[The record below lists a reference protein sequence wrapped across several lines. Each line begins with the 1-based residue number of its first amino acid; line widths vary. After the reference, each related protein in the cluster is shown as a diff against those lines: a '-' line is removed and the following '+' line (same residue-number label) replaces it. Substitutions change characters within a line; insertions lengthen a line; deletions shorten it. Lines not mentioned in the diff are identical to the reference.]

1 MNIDSPIFHKILTD
15 WYKQNLRDLPWR
27 KNREPYFVWI
37 SEIILQQ
44 TRVDQGTSYFL
55 RFIEKFPTVNS
66 LAEAHEDEVLKLWQG
81 LGYYS
86 RARNIHFAAK
96 QIQNDFKGEFPST
109 AYNIEKLK
117 GVGKYTAAAI
127 GSISFNLPMA
137 AVDGNVYRVLSRV
150 FGISTPID
158 STQGKREF
166 AELAQQ
172 LIDKKNPG
180 TYNEALMEFGALQ
193 CVPQNPNCSRCPF
206 VEQCIAY
213 DQKTIKSLPVKSIKT
228 KVRNRYFYYLY
239 IKHKKSFYITQ
250 RKENDIWKNLY
261 QLPLI
266 ETTEE
271 ILPEK
276 IIIHQEFQQ
285 LFNTVDLAIDAITN
299 PVTHLLSH
307 QKLNVR
313 FIEIS
318 VNNDLK
324 HENWIKIC
332 EEDLVQYG
340 VPKVIENFLVKKT
353 EN

>member
-27 KNREPYFVWI
+27 KNKEPYLVWI

-44 TRVDQGTSYFL
+44 TRVDQGTNYFL
-55 RFIEKFPTVNS
+55 RFIEKFPTVES
-66 LAEAHEDEVLKLWQG
+66 LAQAQEEEVLKLWQG

-96 QIQNDFKGEFPST
+96 QIQNDFKGKFPST
-109 AYNIEKLK
+109 AIEIEKLK

-158 STQGKREF
+158 STLGKHEF

-172 LIDKKNPG
+172 LIDAKNPG
-180 TYNEALMEFGALQ
+180 TFNEALMEFGALQ
-193 CVPQNPNCSRCPF
+193 CVPKNPNCVECPF
-206 VEQCIAY
+206 NDQCVAH
-213 DQKTIKSLPVKSIKT
+213 QQNTIKSLPVKSAKT

-239 IKHKKSFYITQ
+239 IKHNNSFYITQ

-266 ETTEE
+266 ETVEETTPEE
-271 ILPEK
+271 IIVQE
-276 IIIHQEFQQ
+276 EFQQ
-285 LFNTVDLAIDAITN
+285 LFTTSDLAIDAITN

-318 VNNDLK
+318 LNNAIK
-324 HENWIKIC
+324 HSDWIKIC
-332 EEDLVQYG
+332 EEDLVHYG
-340 VPKVIENFLVKKT
+340 VPKVIENFLAKKT

>member
-1 MNIDSPIFHKILTD
+1 LTD

-27 KNREPYFVWI
+27 KNKEPYLVWI

-44 TRVDQGTSYFL
+44 TRVDQGTNYFL
-55 RFIEKFPTVNS
+55 RFIEKFPTVET
-66 LAEAHEDEVLKLWQG
+66 LAQAQEDEVLKLWQG

-96 QIQNDFKGEFPST
+96 QIQNDFKGQFPST
-109 AYNIEKLK
+109 AIEIEKLK

-158 STQGKREF
+158 STLGKHEF

-172 LIDKKNPG
+172 LIDAKNPG
-180 TYNEALMEFGALQ
+180 TFNEALMEFGALQ
-193 CVPQNPNCSRCPF
+193 CVPKNPNCVECPF
-206 VEQCIAY
+206 NDQCVAH
-213 DQKTIKSLPVKSIKT
+213 QQNTIKSLPVKSAKT

-239 IKHKKSFYITQ
+239 IKHNKSFYITQ

-266 ETTEE
+266 ETVEE
-271 ILPEK
+271 IMPEK
-276 IIIHQEFQQ
+276 IIFDQEFQQ
-285 LFNTVDLAIDAITN
+285 LFNTSDLAIDTITN
-299 PVTHLLSH
+299 PITHLLSH

-318 VNNDLK
+318 VNNDIK
-324 HENWIKIC
+324 HADWIKIC
-332 EEDLVQYG
+332 EEDLVHYG
-340 VPKVIENFLVKKT
+340 VPKVIENFLAKKT

>member
-27 KNREPYFVWI
+27 KNKEPYLVWI

-44 TRVDQGTSYFL
+44 TRVDQGTNYFL
-55 RFIEKFPTVNS
+55 RFIEKFPTVET
-66 LAEAHEDEVLKLWQG
+66 LAQAQEDEVLKLWQG

-96 QIQNDFKGEFPST
+96 QIQNDFKGQFPST
-109 AYNIEKLK
+109 AIEIEKLK

-158 STQGKREF
+158 STLGKHEF

-172 LIDKKNPG
+172 LIDAKNPG
-180 TYNEALMEFGALQ
+180 TFNEALMEFGALQ
-193 CVPQNPNCSRCPF
+193 CVPKNPNCVECPF
-206 VEQCIAY
+206 NDQCVAH
-213 DQKTIKSLPVKSIKT
+213 QQNTIKSLPVKSIKT

-250 RKENDIWKNLY
+250 RKEIDIWKSLY

-266 ETTEE
+266 ETIDETT
-271 ILPEK
+271 PEK
-276 IIIHQEFQQ
+276 IFTQQEFKE
-285 LFNTVDLAIDAITN
+285 LFKTSEAAIDAISN

-307 QKLNVR
+307 QKLHVR

-318 VNNDLK
+318 VNNEIN
-324 HENWIKIC
+324 HEDWINIC
-332 EEDLVQYG
+332 EEDLVHYG
-340 VPKVIENFLVKKT
+340 VPKVIENFLANKT
-353 EN
+353 